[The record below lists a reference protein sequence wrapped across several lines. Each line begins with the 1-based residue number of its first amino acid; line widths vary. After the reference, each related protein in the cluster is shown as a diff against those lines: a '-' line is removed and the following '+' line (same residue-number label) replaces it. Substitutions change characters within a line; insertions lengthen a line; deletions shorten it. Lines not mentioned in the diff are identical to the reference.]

1 MQGNVR
7 RLIAACLIISSGSIL
22 GGCSLFEKPVNTRP
36 PKPLKPIKTT
46 LHVKKMWSVS
56 LGSGNGGYLLRLHPW
71 VDQGIVYAV
80 DQAGDVYA
88 VKASNGDRL
97 WSLQTHKYLTSGV
110 SGGDGKLFVGTQ
122 KGNVVGLSIKNR
134 KILWQTHLNSEVM
147 AISKPAQG
155 EVIAHTNAG
164 DLVAIDVSTGNIVWS
179 QGVQSPK
186 LILRGK
192 TRPVI
197 SGTTVLSGFST
208 GRLSAFNISDGSPVW
223 QLHVA
228 QPSGASELQ
237 QMVDI
242 SNHIAVVDGVVFA
255 SSYHGKIIAA
265 TLGKGQK
272 LWSHP
277 MSSYAGLTVGSK
289 AVYVSDSHSDIWA
302 LDIGTGASLWKQS
315 ALHFRQLTAPVIVD
329 NALVVG
335 DYEGY
340 LHWLA
345 LNNGKFIARKHVT
358 DSAIE
363 VPPVVKGHNLYVQAA
378 NGVLAKYTVGSSHT
392 AKSKSSATHSTNS
405 NSSGSMF

>member
-1 MQGNVR
+1 MQANVR
-7 RLIAACLIISSGSIL
+7 QLIVACLIITSGSIL

-36 PKPLKPIKTT
+36 AKPLKPIKTT
-46 LHVKKMWSVS
+46 LHVKQLWSVS

-71 VDQGIVYAV
+71 VNQGVVYAV
-80 DQAGDVYA
+80 DQTGDVYA

-97 WSLQTHKYLTSGV
+97 WSLQTHKHLTSGV

-122 KGNVVGLSIKNR
+122 KGNVVGVSIKGR
-134 KILWQTHLNSEVM
+134 KILWDTHLNSEVM

-155 EVIAHTNAG
+155 EVVAHTNAG
-164 DLVAIDVSTGNIVWS
+164 KLVAIDVSTGNIIWS

-197 SGTTVLSGFST
+197 SGSTVIAGFST
-208 GRLSAFNISDGSPVW
+208 GRISAFNISDGTPLW

-228 QPSGASELQ
+228 QPNGASELQ
-237 QMVDI
+237 RMVDI
-242 SNHIAVVDGVVFA
+242 SSHIAVVDGVVFA

-277 MSSYAGLTVGSK
+277 MSSYAGLTVGTK
-289 AVYVSDSHSDIWA
+289 AVYISDSHSDIWA

-315 ALHFRQLTAPVIVD
+315 ALHFRQLTAPVIID

-335 DYEGY
+335 DYQGY
-340 LHWLA
+340 LHWLS
-345 LNNGKFIARKHVT
+345 LTNGKFIARKHVT
-358 DSAIE
+358 SSAIE
-363 VPPVVKGHNLYVQAA
+363 APPVVKGRNLYVQAA
-378 NGVLAKYTVGSSHT
+378 NGVLAKYRVGASH
-392 AKSKSSATHSTNS
+392 ASKSKSGSAKSAHD